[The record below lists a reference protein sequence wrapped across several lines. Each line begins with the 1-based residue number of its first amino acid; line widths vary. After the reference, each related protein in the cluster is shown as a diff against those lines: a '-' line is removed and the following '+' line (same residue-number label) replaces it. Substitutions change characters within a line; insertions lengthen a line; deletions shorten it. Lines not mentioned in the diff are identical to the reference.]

1 MYRNLLS
8 SPARIQVPWIKVSI
22 GNYTFGVFNKTSN
35 KKAEAALN
43 YKNVFNIQYPNYIKR
58 LSITKINGQINQ
70 YTLNLVYPITAN
82 DDPNFFDK
90 VLSSVNKSRKIVFS
104 YGDMSTPSFF
114 YKEEEAIITKVSQQ
128 FALSGSSISYTIN
141 ATSSSALNKSS
152 NWTFPGGLKKPSDEI
167 KKLMLTNKYGLTKIF
182 TGMNKSNLDSLIAGD
197 DKPVNIATKKN
208 ISALDYI
215 LYLVN
220 CMLPASSMNSRNIG
234 SDVYVFT
241 IHDNSVYEQ
250 INDNL
255 NLNIKGSYFKVAKV
269 SNKVNKNEAFQIDIG
284 FGNSGTI
291 VTNFSIEQDE
301 NYSMLYDYTNQLSS
315 ENFVQR
321 LDNNGKWQTVW
332 SPSVTSK
339 NSTSLTN
346 SDDIVWWTKMTKYP
360 IKATI
365 TVNGLLKPAMLM
377 SYIKLNVIFPGGRKH
392 TSTGLYLVTQQVD
405 TIDGESGYKTTLNL
419 LRISGDE

>member
-35 KKAEAALN
+35 KKAEATLN

-167 KKLMLTNKYGLTKIF
+167 KKLMLTNKYGLTKVF

-220 CMLPASSMNSRNIG
+220 CMLPASSVNSRNIG

-339 NSTSLTN
+339 NSSSLTN

-405 TIDGESGYKTTLNL
+405 TIDGESGYKTTLSL
-419 LRISGDE
+419 LRIGGDE

>member
-35 KKAEAALN
+35 KKAEATLN

-167 KKLMLTNKYGLTKIF
+167 KKLMLTNKYGLTKVF

-220 CMLPASSMNSRNIG
+220 CMLPASSVNSRNIG

-250 INDNL
+250 INANL

-339 NSTSLTN
+339 NSSSLTN

-405 TIDGESGYKTTLNL
+405 TIDGESGYKTTLSL
-419 LRISGDE
+419 LRIGGDE